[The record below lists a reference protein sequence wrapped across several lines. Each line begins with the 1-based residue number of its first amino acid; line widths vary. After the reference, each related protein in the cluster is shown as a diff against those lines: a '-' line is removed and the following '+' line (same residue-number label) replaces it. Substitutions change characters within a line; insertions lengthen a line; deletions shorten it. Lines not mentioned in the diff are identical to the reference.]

1 MGDDVR
7 RIRRECSRRANAEY
21 REESNEELISYYNAH
36 CDEIDIL
43 SAHIERLKRK
53 LRCGGRKPK
62 LVVDHGWYHRN
73 IERDYFG
80 TRVVYDNAGNL
91 VKKKK
96 KARFPV
102 KRFHRRF
109 RMSQR
114 LFERIF
120 WDITDPEIG
129 HHFFFS
135 RPDATGVLGP
145 SSLQKV
151 CAAIRQ
157 LAYGTASD
165 HVEEYTGV
173 ADSTALS
180 CLRKFCKFVIRQY
193 GPEYLGAWKE
203 RDIKKEMKANADRGF
218 PGMLGSIDCTHW
230 QWKMCPI
237 SWQGMYQDRNR
248 KRSIVAE
255 AIAGHD
261 MYFFQAFV
269 GCPGSMNDLNIM
281 GVSTMQSS
289 YMNSCAIDQKFT
301 IYGREFKGAY
311 FLADGIYPDFPYF
324 VKTVSVP
331 ITPQEKQFAK
341 VQEGCRKDV
350 ERAFG
355 RLLAKWHILSGAG
368 RSWKIKYMRNI
379 WTTCFIL
386 HNMTLRDQQMTE
398 TEFLEQEEA
407 RYHIGEGESIF
418 ADNHIEL
425 SDDDDDDAPDPSDD
439 TVDLSFSDSEDD
451 SGPTG
456 VPTGVPT
463 SVPARS
469 RMARTDTDATDDEVD
484 YEEGIDRG
492 FRAVRLRKEGR
503 DFNGVMAAIKQME
516 DKSEC
521 IIMREKLI
529 DHVWALPR
537 STA

>member
-1 MGDDVR
+1 MGDEFR
-7 RIRRECSRRANAEY
+7 GIRRECSRRAAAEY
-21 REESNEELISYYNAH
+21 RDESDEELISYYNAH
-36 CDEIDIL
+36 CDEIDTL
-43 SAHIERLKRK
+43 SADIATLKRK
-53 LRCGGRKPK
+53 LRSGGRKPK

-80 TRVVYDNAGNL
+80 TRAVYDVEGNL
-91 VKKKK
+91 KKAKK

-109 RMSQR
+109 RMSPR

-129 HHFFFS
+129 HRFFWS
-135 RPDATGVLGP
+135 RPDALGVFGA

-173 ADSTALS
+173 ADITALKS
-180 CLRKFCKFVIRQY
+180 LRKFCKFVIRQY
-193 GPEYLGAWKE
+193 GPEYLGAWREK
-203 RDIKKEMKANADRGF
+203 DIKKEMEVNAGRGF
-218 PGMLGSIDCTHW
+218 PGMMGSIDCTHW

-261 MYFFQAFV
+261 MYFYQAFV

-281 GVSTMQSS
+281 GVSTMQSN
-289 YMNSCAIDQKFT
+289 YMESCAIEQKYT
-301 IYGREFKGAY
+301 ISGREFRGAY

-324 VKTVSVP
+324 LKTVSVP
-331 ITPQEKQFAK
+331 TTPQEKQFAS

-355 RLLAKWHILSGAG
+355 RLLAKWHILAGAG
-368 RSWKIKYMRNI
+368 RSWKVKYMKNI

-386 HNMTLRDQQMTE
+386 HKMTLRDRQMTDA
-398 TEFLEQEEA
+398 EFLADEEA
-407 RYHIGEGESIF
+407 RNHIVGGESMF
-418 ADNHIEL
+418 ASTSTETSEIDSATSDTEDDNAGSG
-425 SDDDDDDAPDPSDD
+425 SDPEDIDPS
-439 TVDLSFSDSEDD
+439 TKAKEVDK
-451 SGPTG
+451 
-456 VPTGVPT
+456 
-463 SVPARS
+463 
-469 RMARTDTDATDDEVD
+469 DATDDEVD

-492 FRAVRLRKEGR
+492 FRAVRIRKQGR
-503 DFNGVMAAIKQME
+503 DFKGVMAAIKQME

-521 IIMREKLI
+521 IVLREKLMEHI
-529 DHVWALPR
+529 WALPR
-537 STA
+537 KTRK